1 MLDTI
6 WKRSDSLIGYL
17 NLYLDNEN
25 NEIKLKLKL
34 LKKQQVLTISQE
46 REMFVYFC
54 GLNNAFTSVQT

>member
-34 LKKQQVLTISQE
+34 LKKQ
-46 REMFVYFC
+46 
-54 GLNNAFTSVQT
+54 